1 MTTPPASTPPIPVV
15 SIHPVT
21 LPAAERGDD
30 LQVRI
35 SAPATGD
42 HLPVIVFSHG
52 FSLSASDYAP
62 LVDFWAAH
70 GFAVIQPTH
79 LDSQTLALTPEDPRT
94 PQIWRSRIEDLRHIL
109 DDLDHIETALPGL
122 KGRLDRSRIVAAGH
136 SWGGT
141 TVSALLGA
149 RVLGAD
155 GGPGED
161 LSDSRVRA
169 GVLLSTPGVGGAEL
183 APFAAEL
190 FPFMKNPS
198 FVDMTTP
205 ALFIAGDHDQ
215 SPLTTRGPEWF
226 TEAYRLSPSPK
237 NLLTLFGAEHSLG
250 GVHGFH
256 QTTTT
261 DESPERVALIQRL
274 TLAYLRS
281 TLYPEDTSWTD
292 ARAAFDGQVDPLGHI
307 DSK

>member
-1 MTTPPASTPPIPVV
+1 MPPIPVV

-42 HLPVIVFSHG
+42 QLPVIVFSHG

-198 FVDMTTP
+198 FADMTTP

-256 QTTTT
+256 QISTT
-261 DESPERVALIQRL
+261 DESPERVAVIQHL

-281 TLYPEDTSWTD
+281 ALYPEDTSWTD
-292 ARAAFDGQVDPLGHI
+292 ARAAFDGQVGPLGHI